1 MARLRTAE
9 DCVLD
14 VRKRAGLEFS
24 ELVDDDEILE
34 YLNQE
39 FAELRSRIR
48 RNEGQPHHRTTKT
61 IAVTA
66 GTSLYDLPLDCWE
79 LLGIEATIG
88 GLTRR
93 VEPFME
99 NERAGLRDALLPTT
113 YATPMY
119 RYASRTQIE
128 FLPATLS
135 FSAILK
141 YVQGEPR
148 LRLHQT
154 PPDTIDGFNGYEI
167 AGIYGAVAT
176 CREKEG
182 LDPSFYE
189 ARKAKILTLIDAN
202 AAQRDAG
209 APERVTDVTG
219 GIDADIFSPYGFR

>member
-1 MARLRTAE
+1 
-9 DCVLD
+9 

-24 ELVDDDEILE
+24 ELVDDPEILE

-48 RNEGQPHHRTTKT
+48 RNEGQPHHRTTKPLV
-61 IAVTA
+61 VTA
-66 GTSLYDLPLDCWE
+66 GTALYDLPVDCWE

-88 GLTRR
+88 GLSRR

-99 NERAGLRDALLPTT
+99 NERAALGSAILPTT

-128 FLPATLS
+128 FLPSTLS
-135 FSAILK
+135 FTATLK

-148 LRLHQT
+148 LRLGQV

-182 LDPSFYE
+182 LDPSFYAMQKE
-189 ARKAKILTLIDAN
+189 RILKLIDAN

-209 APERVTDVTG
+209 SPERVTDVTG
-219 GIDADIFSPYGFR
+219 GLDYDIFSPYGFR